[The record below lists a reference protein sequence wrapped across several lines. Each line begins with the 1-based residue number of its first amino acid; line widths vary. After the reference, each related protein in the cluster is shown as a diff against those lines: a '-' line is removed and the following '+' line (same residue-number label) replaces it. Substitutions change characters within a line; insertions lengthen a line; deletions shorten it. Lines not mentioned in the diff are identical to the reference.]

1 MKNEEQN
8 DLLQR
13 VINCAF
19 DEDTLVASWKALFG
33 DDWKRSFRD
42 YDRVREMKSIINGG
56 TMPCRPIENWIK
68 CIDILRHCL

>member
-1 MKNEEQN
+1 MKNEQQN

-19 DEDTLVASWKALFG
+19 DEDTLVAAWKALFG
-33 DDWKRSFRD
+33 DGWKRSFID
-42 YDRVREMKSIINGG
+42 YDRVREMKSIINGR
-56 TMPCRPIENWIK
+56 TLPCRPIENWIK